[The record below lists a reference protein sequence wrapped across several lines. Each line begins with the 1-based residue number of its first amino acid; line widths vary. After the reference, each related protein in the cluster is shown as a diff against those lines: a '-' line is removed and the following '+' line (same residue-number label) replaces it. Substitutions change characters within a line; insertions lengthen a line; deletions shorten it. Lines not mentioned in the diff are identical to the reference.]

1 MKYLCRDLLTMR
13 ELEGVNNA
21 TDLFVVLEQRKE
33 LGSGNFHLLEDLLT
47 QIGRGDL
54 VRKLKDFERLER
66 KQQNGRIVCVANDR
80 HDRRK
85 DGFLNHRH
93 LQDDC
98 VTDGKQAI
106 TMPGSNKEF
115 GHQESLAPREN
126 QVMLRNVSAGIY
138 EKLGFLLNPVS
149 FKCWRHL
156 AGKLGYTYT
165 PSRPTSS

>member
-1 MKYLCRDLLTMR
+1 MGSTSIPQFRKFIFSLCEELSSKNLDSMKYLCRDLLTMR

-106 TMPGSNKEF
+106 TMPGNNKEF
-115 GHQESLAPREN
+115 GHQESLAPRGEY
-126 QVMLRNVSAGIY
+126 IY
-138 EKLGFLLNPVS
+138 
-149 FKCWRHL
+149 CI
-156 AGKLGYTYT
+156 
-165 PSRPTSS
+165 